1 MSEPSAAPRS
11 VDSVATTGRR
21 SRGDHRRT
29 ILADLDALHGM
40 LVATL
45 AAIGSGGLLYLAYLV
60 RGWRIARGAVSV
72 APGDEGWAGAENTSG
87 PVRVLLFGKHCAD
100 GMPDADFAQRIAR
113 VAALVDELP
122 DLRVMLLGGGP
133 PPTEAE
139 IAHRALLASG
149 VPATTPFE
157 FEQESRDTLQNLR
170 HARQLIG
177 AEARPV
183 VLVSNRY
190 HLPRCALFAR
200 HLGIDHVL
208 CAAEAQWRPS
218 PSNLA
223 KLALESAYCMWVDVG
238 RRWAQLIGHRRM
250 LGKVS

>member
-1 MSEPSAAPRS
+1 MASNGKFDKSKLPSR
-11 VDSVATTGRR
+11 
-21 SRGDHRRT
+21 H
-29 ILADLDALHGM
+29 
-40 LVATL
+40 
-45 AAIGSGGLLYLAYLV
+45 
-60 RGWRIARGAVSV
+60 VSV
-72 APGDEGWAGAENTSG
+72 GPQSAPHRAFYYAM
-87 PVRVLLFGKHCAD
+87 
-100 GMPDADFAQRIAR
+100 GM
-113 VAALVDELP
+113 
-122 DLRVMLLGGGP
+122 
-133 PPTEAE
+133 TEAE